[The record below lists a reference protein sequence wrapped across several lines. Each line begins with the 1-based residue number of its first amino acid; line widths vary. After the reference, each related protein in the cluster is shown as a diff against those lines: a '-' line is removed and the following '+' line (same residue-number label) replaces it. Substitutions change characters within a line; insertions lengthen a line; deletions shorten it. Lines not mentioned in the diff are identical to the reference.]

1 MVAVRNFL
9 DTYETCKLSFISEF
23 SICFTVPLRR
33 RWTQTLDFP
42 KFSYNACLKNWK
54 KELFI
59 MKRTLRACT
68 FSMPKAISQI
78 RSEN

>member
-9 DTYETCKLSFISEF
+9 DTFETCKLSFISDF
-23 SICFTVPLRR
+23 SICFTVR
-33 RWTQTLDFP
+33 TQTLDFP
-42 KFSYNACLKNWK
+42 EFSYNTCLKNWK
-54 KELFI
+54 EELFI

-78 RSEN
+78 RPDN